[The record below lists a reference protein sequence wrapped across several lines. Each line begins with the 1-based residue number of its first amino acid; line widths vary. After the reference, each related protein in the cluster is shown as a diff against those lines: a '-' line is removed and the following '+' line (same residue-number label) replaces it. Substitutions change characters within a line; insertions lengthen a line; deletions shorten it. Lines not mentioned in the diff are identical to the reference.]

1 MQMEAIAEKQPE
13 ADGKHQ
19 RRATNAMI
27 QPFLQFKL
35 LFYMLGT
42 TILVA
47 LLLGT
52 FLYVAF
58 SDLIQEMYSG
68 AGVTDYYSEM
78 IQLQLVHLFRY
89 CGVLFVLYIGLLAFV
104 CIAYTH
110 KLLGPFQ
117 PFNRHVDSLIEGDY
131 TSRVGLR
138 KGDPDLFREYA
149 EKLNALA
156 EKLDNNRQ
164 I

>member
-1 MQMEAIAEKQPE
+1 MQMEAIAEKQPVS
-13 ADGKHQ
+13 DGKHQ

-27 QPFLQFKL
+27 QPFLQ
-35 LFYMLGT
+35 LGT

-117 PFNRHVDSLIEGDY
+117 PFNRHVNSLIDGDY

-138 KGDPDLFREYA
+138 KGNLDS
-149 EKLNALA
+149 
-156 EKLDNNRQ
+156 KLDSLKVYCYSHHEGESKLH
-164 I
+164 

>member
-1 MQMEAIAEKQPE
+1 
-13 ADGKHQ
+13 
-19 RRATNAMI
+19 MI

-110 KLLGPFQ
+110 K
-117 PFNRHVDSLIEGDY
+117 SLIDGDY

-149 EKLNALA
+149 EKLNTLA
-156 EKLDNNRQ
+156 KKLDDNRQ
-164 I
+164 NQS